1 MKIEYLRLVSKL
13 RNDDKYNIDPRAN
26 IQLWAALRPIRT
38 LEDPTCAIDVYT
50 EAQLQWSDRKSGS
63 S

>member
-13 RNDDKYNIDPRAN
+13 RNGDKYNIDPRAN

-38 LEDPTCAIDVYT
+38 LKDPTCAIDT